1 MDEDDLNPPHSE
13 LTISE
18 PISSTAAM
26 AQPATTSEE
35 DFLAPS
41 YTFLEKVKMEF
52 ANQPNV
58 FVSFFAVCL
67 KRSRIKYTDLT
78 SFYIL

>member
-1 MDEDDLNPPHSE
+1 MEEAQADASCMDEDDLTPPHSE
-13 LTISE
+13 PTISE
-18 PISSTAAM
+18 PISSTAAT

-58 FVSFFAVCL
+58 FVSFFALSV
-67 KRSRIKYTDLT
+67 SNAHA
-78 SFYIL
+78 